1 MKEEQSTLNI
11 VKILKL
17 DIFPTVWNIKIQDII
32 LFWFRQL
39 KVTFNMKNCIKFLKY
54 IYIKEHF

>member
-39 KVTFNMKNCIKFLKY
+39 KVTFNMKNCIKFRKY